1 MASGTN
7 RKLLVKIQKHGDGYA
22 FIIAGKNLKLKS
34 SANGSVYRICDI
46 VEKLSQ
52 TIDCN
57 GFPQPVTIVLKIYC
71 RVPEKQLKR
80 QRDAIRYAQ
89 LVKGRYVLTKE

>member
-1 MASGTN
+1 MGHKPR
-7 RKLLVKIQKHGDGYA
+7 RKLLVKIQKHGDYYA

-46 VEKLSQ
+46 VEKLPE

-57 GFPQPVTIVLKIYC
+57 GLHWPVTLILKIYC
-71 RVPEKQLKR
+71 RVPQQQLKR
-80 QRDAIRYAQ
+80 QREAIRYAQ
-89 LVKGRYVLTKE
+89 LLKGRYVLSDD